1 MKYHLVGISGI
12 GMSALA
18 ILLKGL
24 GHKVSGSTKEKNEIC
39 NFLEKEGIEIFF
51 PHKKENIKKDIDFLV
66 YSTAIKKDHIELK
79 EAKRKNIEILH
90 RSDALKDIINLH
102 KKNILITG
110 THGKTTTTSLIS
122 YIFFKANRNFS
133 TYIGGLVPF
142 LNYKNAKLDKN
153 KNIIISEIDESDKSF
168 LKYSPYFLVITNI
181 DKDHLDFYKNEND
194 IKNSFLKVIRKT
206 NTNGKIFLS
215 LKNSFLNK
223 NFLKNIKR
231 KFVYITSY
239 RDYKE
244 NESFFKKL
252 KYLDYVIS
260 YEKDKNNLVSIY
272 KNNKKILEFF
282 PTLSGEHNLINA
294 SLAIACAL
302 ENKISKKVIKEALE
316 TFQNAKRRLEVIYK
330 DLERNI
336 FILDDYAHHPKEL
349 EAVILALKEK
359 YPNKNI
365 ILIFQPH
372 RYSRFYKL
380 YEEFKKVLKKY
391 KNEINIFLTPIF
403 PAGEENIY
411 KVDIFKLAKDLNLKV
426 IDYLKDP
433 ENIRNIPIF
442 SNSVYITVGAGNIY
456 QLAYKLRDYL
466 KKILPKKN

>member
-90 RSDALKDIINLH
+90 RSDALNDIINLH

-168 LKYSPYFLVITNI
+168 LKYSPYFLLITNI

-466 KKILPKKN
+466 KKVLTKKN

>member
-90 RSDALKDIINLH
+90 RSDALNDIINLH

-282 PTLSGEHNLINA
+282 PTLSGDHNLINA

-433 ENIRNIPIF
+433 ENIKNIPVF

-466 KKILPKKN
+466 KKVLTKKN

>member
-90 RSDALKDIINLH
+90 RSDALNDIINLH

-433 ENIRNIPIF
+433 ENIKNIPVF

-466 KKILPKKN
+466 KKVLTKKN

>member
-90 RSDALKDIINLH
+90 RSDALNDIINLH

-466 KKILPKKN
+466 KKVLTKKN